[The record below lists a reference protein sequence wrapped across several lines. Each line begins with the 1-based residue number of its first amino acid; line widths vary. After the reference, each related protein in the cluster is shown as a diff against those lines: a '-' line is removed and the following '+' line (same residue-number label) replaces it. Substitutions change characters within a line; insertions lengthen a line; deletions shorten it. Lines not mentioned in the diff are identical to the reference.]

1 MYQSYYGMSCNP
13 FLKEVDTINPFE
25 SNDYKELL
33 SRFRYLTEIRGIGVF
48 TGNPGLGKTYS
59 LRCYSNSLNV
69 DLYKVVYISATKDMT
84 VFDFFKEIGNAF
96 NIDVGSCYK
105 TEMYHNIQRE
115 IILLVEQE
123 KRLPIIIIDDAQNLS
138 RDIIHQLKVLYEY
151 EMDSKD
157 YITLILVGKP
167 ELKTEL
173 SKNIYDYLKQRIVVN
188 YKLNG
193 LSREEVKEYIESR
206 LKLANVNHEIFSED
220 ALNALYSCSKSSP
233 RRLNTLILNCL
244 LLGFQKDM
252 PVINSEIVMYA
263 KGEMDL
269 E

>member
-13 FLKEVDTINPFE
+13 FIKEVDVKNPFE
-25 SNDYKELL
+25 SEDFKELMN
-33 SRFRYLTEIRGIGVF
+33 RFHYLTEIKGIGVF
-48 TGNPGLGKTYS
+48 TGNPGLGKTFA
-59 LRCYSNSLNV
+59 LRCYASRLNI
-69 DLYKVVYISATKDMT
+69 DLYKVIYISATKDMT
-84 VFDFFKEIGNAF
+84 VFDFFKEICNAL
-96 NIDVGSCYK
+96 NIDLGGCYK
-105 TEMYHNIQRE
+105 TELYHNIQKE

-123 KRLPIIIIDDAQNLS
+123 KRLPIIIIDDSQNLS
-138 RDIIHQLKVLYEY
+138 RDILHQLKVLYEY

-167 ELKTEL
+167 EFKTEL
-173 SKNIYDYLKQRIVVN
+173 SKNIYDYLKQRIIVN
-188 YKLNG
+188 YKLSG
-193 LSREEVKEYIESR
+193 LSREEVKEYITSR
-206 LKLANVNHEIFSED
+206 LKIANVNHEIFSED

-244 LLGFQKDM
+244 LLGYQNEKTTID
-252 PVINSEIVMYA
+252 SEIVMIA

>member
-13 FLKEVDTINPFE
+13 FLKEVDTLNSFE
-25 SNDYKELL
+25 SKDFKELL
-33 SRFRYLTEIRGIGVF
+33 NRFRYLTEIKGIGVF
-48 TGNPGLGKTYS
+48 TGNSGLGKTFT
-59 LRCYSNSLNV
+59 LRCYVRSLNV

-84 VFDFFKEIGNAF
+84 IFDFFKEIGSAF

-105 TEMYHNIQRE
+105 TEMYHNIQKE
-115 IILLVEQE
+115 IVLLVEQE
-123 KRLPIIIIDDAQNLS
+123 KRQPVIIIDDCQNLC
-138 RDIIHQLKVLYEY
+138 REIIHQLKVLYEY

-157 YITLILVGKP
+157 YISLILVGKP
-167 ELKTEL
+167 ELRVEL
-173 SKNIYDYLKQRIVVN
+173 SKNVYDYLKQRIVVN

-193 LSREEVKEYIESR
+193 LSREEVKEYVESR
-206 LKLANVNHEIFSED
+206 LKLANVDHELFTEN
-220 ALNALYSCSKSSP
+220 AMNALYSCSKSSP

-244 LLGFQKDM
+244 LLGYQKKMSIIDA
-252 PVINSEIVMYA
+252 EIVMCA

>member
-13 FLKEVDTINPFE
+13 FLKEVDVKNPYQ
-25 SNDYKELL
+25 SNDYIELIN
-33 SRFRYLTEIRGIGVF
+33 RFKYLTEIKGIGVF
-48 TGNPGLGKTYS
+48 TGNPGLGKTYTIRS
-59 LRCYSNSLNV
+59 YATSLNQ

-84 VFDFFKEIGNAF
+84 IFDFFKEIGSAF

-105 TEMYHNIQRE
+105 TEMYHNIQKE
-115 IILLVEQE
+115 IVLLVEQE
-123 KRLPIIIIDDAQNLS
+123 KRLPIIIIDDCQNLS
-138 RDIIHQLKVLYEY
+138 REILHQLKVLYEY

-157 YITLILVGKP
+157 YITLLLVGKT
-167 ELKTEL
+167 EFKTEL
-173 SKNIYDYLKQRIVVN
+173 SKNVYDYLKQRIVVN

-193 LSREEVKEYIESR
+193 LSREEVKEYVETR
-206 LKLANVNHEIFSED
+206 LSLANINHELFTED

-244 LLGFQKDM
+244 LLGYQKEKQT
-252 PVINSEIVMYA
+252 INSEIVMIA

>member
-13 FLKEVDTINPFE
+13 FLKEVDVVNHFE
-25 SNDYKELL
+25 SNDYKELIN
-33 SRFRYLTEIRGIGVF
+33 RFRYLTEIRGIGVF
-48 TGNPGLGKTYS
+48 TGNPGLGKTFS
-59 LRCYSNSLNV
+59 LRCYASNLNV

-84 VFDFFKEIGNAF
+84 IFDFFKEIGTAF

-105 TEMYHNIQRE
+105 TEMYHNIQKE
-115 IILLVEQE
+115 IVLLVEQE
-123 KRLPIIIIDDAQNLS
+123 KRLPVIIIDDCQNLS

-173 SKNIYDYLKQRIVVN
+173 SKNVYDYLKQRIVVN

-206 LKLANVNHEIFSED
+206 LRLANVEHELFTED

-244 LLGFQKDM
+244 LLGFQKEM
-252 PVINSEIVMYA
+252 PTINSEIVMLA

>member
-13 FLKEVDTINPFE
+13 FLKEVDVLNPFE
-25 SNDYKELL
+25 SSDYKELL
-33 SRFRYLTEIRGIGVF
+33 SRFYYLTEIRGIGVF
-48 TGNPGLGKTYS
+48 TGNPGLGKTFS
-59 LRCYSNSLNV
+59 LRCFASKLNA
-69 DLYKVVYISATKDMT
+69 DLYKVIYISATKDMT
-84 VFDFFKEIGNAF
+84 IFDFFKEIGTAF

-105 TEMYHNIQRE
+105 TEMYHNIQKE
-115 IILLVEQE
+115 IVLLVEQE
-123 KRLPIIIIDDAQNLS
+123 RRLPVIIIDDCQNLS

-157 YITLILVGKP
+157 YITLILMGKP

-193 LSREEVKEYIESR
+193 LSREEVKEYVQSR
-206 LKLANVNHEIFSED
+206 LKLANVEHELFTED
-220 ALNALYSCSKSSP
+220 AMNALYSCSKSSP

-244 LLGFQKDM
+244 LLGYQKNLPIID
-252 PVINSEIVMYA
+252 SEIVMFA

>member
-1 MYQSYYGMSCNP
+1 MYQSYYGMCCNP
-13 FLKEVDTINPFE
+13 FLKEVDVVNPFE
-25 SNDYKELL
+25 SNDYKELF

-48 TGNPGLGKTYS
+48 TGNPGLGKTFS
-59 LRCYSNSLNV
+59 LRCFVNSLNV

-84 VFDFFKEIGNAF
+84 VFDFFKEIGTAF

-105 TEMYHNIQRE
+105 TEMYHNIQKE
-115 IILLVEQE
+115 IVLLVEQE
-123 KRLPIIIIDDAQNLS
+123 KRLPVIIIDDCQNLS

-157 YITLILVGKP
+157 YITLILMGKP
-167 ELKTEL
+167 ELKSEL
-173 SKNIYDYLKQRIVVN
+173 SKNVYDYLKQRIIVN
-188 YKLNG
+188 YKLSG
-193 LSREEVKEYIESR
+193 LSREEVKQYIETR
-206 LKLANVNHEIFSED
+206 LKLANVNHELFTDE
-220 ALNALYSCSKSSP
+220 AFNALYSCSKSSP

-244 LLGFQKDM
+244 LLGYQKQLPTID
-252 PVINSEIVMYA
+252 SEIVMFA

>member
-13 FLKEVDTINPFE
+13 FLKEIDTINPFE

-48 TGNPGLGKTYS
+48 TGSPGLGKTYS
-59 LRCYSNSLNV
+59 LRCYANSLNV

-84 VFDFFKEIGNAF
+84 IFDFFKEIGNAF

-115 IILLVEQE
+115 IVLLVEQE
-123 KRLPIIIIDDAQNLS
+123 RRLPVIMIDDAQNLS

-157 YITLILVGKP
+157 YITLILVGKS

-173 SKNIYDYLKQRIVVN
+173 SKTIYDYLKQRIVVN

-193 LSREEVKEYIESR
+193 LTREEVKEYINSR
-206 LKLANVNHEIFSED
+206 LKLANVDHEIFTED

-244 LLGFQKDM
+244 LLGFQKNM
-252 PVINSEIVMYA
+252 PIIDSEIVMYA

>member
-115 IILLVEQE
+115 IILLVEQD

>member
-13 FLKEVDTINPFE
+13 FLKEVDVLNPYE
-25 SNDYKELL
+25 STDYKELIN
-33 SRFRYLTEIRGIGVF
+33 RFRYLTEIRGIGVF
-48 TGNPGLGKTYS
+48 TGNSGLGKTFT
-59 LRCYSNSLNV
+59 LRCYASSLNS

-84 VFDFFKEIGNAF
+84 IFDFFKEIGVAF

-105 TEMYHNIQRE
+105 TEMYHNIQKE
-115 IILLVEQE
+115 IVLLVEQE
-123 KRLPIIIIDDAQNLS
+123 RRLPVIIIDDCQNLS
-138 RDIIHQLKVLYEY
+138 RDILHQLKVLYEY

-167 ELKTEL
+167 EFKTEL
-173 SKNIYDYLKQRIVVN
+173 SKNIYDYLKQRIIVN
-188 YKLNG
+188 YKMNG
-193 LSREEVKEYIESR
+193 LSKEEVKEYIESR
-206 LKLANVNHEIFSED
+206 FKLANVDYELFTDD
-220 ALNALYSCSKSSP
+220 ALSALYSCSKSSP

-244 LLGFQKDM
+244 LLGYQKGMLKID
-252 PVINSEIVMYA
+252 SEIVMYA

>member
-13 FLKEVDTINPFE
+13 FLKDVDINIPFE
-25 SNDYKELL
+25 SEDFKELMN
-33 SRFRYLTEIRGIGVF
+33 RYRYLTEIKGIGVF
-48 TGNPGLGKTYS
+48 IGNPGLGKTFS
-59 LRCYSNSLNV
+59 LRCYSSSLNL
-69 DLYKVVYISATKDMT
+69 DLYKVVYVSATKDMT
-84 VFDFFKEIGNAF
+84 IFDFFKEIGSSF
-96 NIDVGSCYK
+96 NIDVGACYK
-105 TEMYHNIQRE
+105 TEMYHNIQKE
-115 IILLVEQE
+115 IKLLVEQE
-123 KRLPIIIIDDAQNLS
+123 RRQPIIMIDDCQNLS
-138 RDIIHQLKVLYEY
+138 RDILHQLKVLYEY

-167 ELKTEL
+167 EFKTEI
-173 SKNIYDYLKQRIVVN
+173 SKNIYDYLKQRIIVN

-193 LSREEVKEYIESR
+193 LSREEVKSYIESR
-206 LKLANVNHEIFSED
+206 LKLANVNHEIFTED

-244 LLGFQKDM
+244 LLGYQEEKQKID
-252 PVINSEIVMYA
+252 SEIVMFA